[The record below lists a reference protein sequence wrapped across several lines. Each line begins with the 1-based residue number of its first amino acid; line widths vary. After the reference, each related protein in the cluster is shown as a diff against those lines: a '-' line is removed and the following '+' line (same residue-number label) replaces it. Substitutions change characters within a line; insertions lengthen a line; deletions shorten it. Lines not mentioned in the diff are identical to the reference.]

1 MGLIEESDWIASWT
15 EPDREED
22 PPGASSRPF
31 FRHEFALDGKVAAS
45 LNHYA
50 YGVVGSF
57 LYEYVAGIQPLEP
70 GFRRVE
76 VRPHP
81 GDGLTYAR
89 SSHISPYGRIASSW
103 WIKGGNFE
111 LGVEI
116 LGGVSADIILP
127 DGSTEQKGSGK
138 HRLEQARA
146 G

>member
-1 MGLIEESDWIASWT
+1 MPAG
-15 EPDREED
+15 
-22 PPGASSRPF
+22 SRPIGRRTPQERHPAPF

-76 VRPHP
+76 VHPHP

-103 WIKGGNFE
+103 WIKGATSN
-111 LGVEI
+111 
-116 LGGVSADIILP
+116 
-127 DGSTEQKGSGK
+127 SGL
-138 HRLEQARA
+138 RS
-146 G
+146 